1 MKARMLGAFLY
12 ASQECPGA
20 DFETEG
26 GPVEFKTSRS
36 VGKVNGLLVNASKKF
51 GTYPG
56 EAKVVVILASSG
68 CRTRRRRRLGQ
79 QVALPEMACSM
90 GLWCLG
96 KMARVSIK
104 NGRRYS
110 APVPNTGVL
119 AVHIKYTAVGRG
131 GKVAARALRACGW
144 DPTFCVCP

>member
-1 MKARMLGAFLY
+1 MKARMLGAFFY

-26 GPVEFKTSRS
+26 GPVEFKTPRS

-56 EAKVVVILASSG
+56 EAKVVVILASSC

-79 QVALPEMACSM
+79 RVALQRWHARWGCGAWARWHASQLKTDGDTLPRFLTQGCSP
-90 GLWCLG
+90 
-96 KMARVSIK
+96 SIS
-104 NGRRYS
+104 NILQW
-110 APVPNTGVL
+110 GV
-119 AVHIKYTAVGRG
+119 AER
-131 GKVAARALRACGW
+131 
-144 DPTFCVCP
+144 

>member
-1 MKARMLGAFLY
+1 MKARMSGAFLY

-26 GPVEFKTSRS
+26 GPVEFKTPRS

-51 GTYPG
+51 GAYPG

-79 QVALPEMACSM
+79 QVALLEMACSM
-90 GLWCLG
+90 GLWCPW
-96 KMARVSIK
+96 ARWHASQLKTDGDTLPRFLTQGCSPSIS
-104 NGRRYS
+104 NILQW
-110 APVPNTGVL
+110 GV
-119 AVHIKYTAVGRG
+119 AER
-131 GKVAARALRACGW
+131 
-144 DPTFCVCP
+144 